1 MTRALVFFACWIAF
15 FSHAYGQGQPD
26 DALTLNEVLSIG
38 MDQNPI
44 LLQYKNQE
52 SIVGNQVKANLS
64 GWFPEI
70 MVDGDYMRYFSQP
83 TAIFPDFNNP
93 ESGQFQ
99 EVRTGIPFNSSLNF
113 SVNQQLVNNELIRS
127 QHQASSLRKQAA
139 QSLEDFKI
147 ELVNQLTVT
156 FYEALLAQEQVQ
168 LTQEDIRR
176 QEKQLEDAKLMY
188 ETGIADQ
195 IDYKRALINLQ
206 NSQSALYQY
215 REETKIKSAR
225 LNSLMGYPKERDLEL
240 TASFEELLDEIVLDT
255 LQQPTAGNRIEYQLL
270 ETRSVIQQAEI
281 RYQKRKFIP
290 TLSAFYNY
298 NILYLSPVGNELFD
312 QGYPFS
318 LIGVRLNYPLFQGG
332 RRIFELREAALQLD
346 NLELEQKDFSNQIQA
361 DHQEALSR
369 YKNQLYL
376 FNIQE
381 RNKKLAEEI
390 YEIVSLQYE
399 EGIKNFL
406 EVIVAETDLRVS
418 RINYTRSLF
427 AVLTSKLAVQRA
439 RGEVITD
446 Y

>member
-1 MTRALVFFACWIAF
+1 MNKTVFFLACWMAF
-15 FSHAYGQGQPD
+15 FLNANSQSLTENK
-26 DALTLNEVLSIG
+26 LTLEEVLAIG
-38 MDQNPI
+38 LEQNPV

-52 SIVGNQVKANLS
+52 SIVGYQVKANLS
-64 GWFPEI
+64 GWLPEV

-113 SVNQQLVNNELIRS
+113 SVNQPLINNELIRS
-127 QHQASSLRKQAA
+127 HHQASPLRKQAA

-168 LTQEDIRR
+168 LTSEDIRR
-176 QEKQLEDAKLMY
+176 QEKQLQDAKLMY
-188 ETGIADQ
+188 ETGITDQ
-195 IDYKRALINLQ
+195 IDYKRALINIQ
-206 NSQSALYQY
+206 NSQSALYEY
-215 REETKIKSAR
+215 REETKIKSAQ
-225 LNSLMGYPKERDLEL
+225 LNSLMGYPKDKALEL
-240 TASFEELLDEIVLDT
+240 TASFEDLLDEIYIDT
-255 LQQPTAGNRIEYQLL
+255 LQQPSVGKRIEYQLL
-270 ETRSVIQQAEI
+270 ETRRGLQEAEI

-290 TLSAFYNY
+290 SLSAFYNY
-298 NILYLSPVGNELFD
+298 NILYLSPVGNEIFD

-318 LIGVRLNYPLFQGG
+318 LVGVRINYPLFQGG
-332 RRIFELREAALQLD
+332 RRIFEAREAALQLD
-346 NLELEQKDFSNQIQA
+346 NLELEQKDFSNQVQA
-361 DHQEALSR
+361 AHQEAISR

-390 YEIVSLQYE
+390 YEVVSLQYE

-406 EVIVAETDLRVS
+406 EVIVAETDLRTS

-439 RGEVITD
+439 RGEVIID

>member
-1 MTRALVFFACWIAF
+1 MAF
-15 FSHAYGQGQPD
+15 FLDANSQSLPD
-26 DALTLNEVLSIG
+26 NELTLKDVLAIG
-38 MDQNPI
+38 LEQNPV

-52 SIVGNQVKANLS
+52 SIVGYQVKSNLS
-64 GWFPEI
+64 GWLPEVI
-70 MVDGDYMRYFSQP
+70 VDGDYMRYFSQP

-113 SVNQQLVNNELIRS
+113 SVNQQLINNELIRS
-127 QHQASSLRKQAA
+127 QHQASPLRKQAA

-156 FYEALLAQEQVQ
+156 FYDALLSQEQVQ
-168 LTQEDIRR
+168 LTSEDIRR
-176 QEKQLEDAKLMY
+176 QQKQLQDAKLMY
-188 ETGIADQ
+188 ETGLTDQ
-195 IDYKRALINLQ
+195 IDYKRALINIQ
-206 NSQSALYQY
+206 NSQSALYEY
-215 REETKIKSAR
+215 REETKIKLAQ
-225 LNSLMGYPKERDLEL
+225 LNSLMGYPKDRVLEL
-240 TASFEELLDEIVLDT
+240 TASFDELLEEIYLDT
-255 LQQPTAGNRIEYQLL
+255 LQQPIVGNRIEYQLL
-270 ETRSVIQQAEI
+270 ETQRGLQEVEI
-281 RYQKRKFIP
+281 RYQKRRFIP

-298 NILYLSPVGNELFD
+298 NILYLSPVGNELFN

-332 RRIFELREAALQLD
+332 RRIFEAREAALQLD
-346 NLELEQKDFSNQIQA
+346 NVELEQKDFSNQVQA
-361 DHQEALSR
+361 AHQEALSR

-390 YEIVSLQYE
+390 YEVISLQYE

-406 EVIVAETDLRVS
+406 EVIVAETDLRTS

>member
-1 MTRALVFFACWIAF
+1 MDRSIFFLVCCMAF
-15 FSHAYGQGQPD
+15 FL
-26 DALTLNEVLSIG
+26 DANSQSLPENELTLEEVLAIG
-38 MDQNPI
+38 LERNPV

-52 SIVGNQVKANLS
+52 SIVGYQVKSNLS
-64 GWFPEI
+64 GWLPEV

-113 SVNQQLVNNELIRS
+113 SVNQQLINNELIRS
-127 QHQASSLRKQAA
+127 QHQASPLRKQAA

-156 FYEALLAQEQVQ
+156 FYDALLSKEQVQ
-168 LTQEDIRR
+168 LTSEDIRR
-176 QEKQLEDAKLMY
+176 QQKQLQDAKLMY
-188 ETGIADQ
+188 ETGLTDQ
-195 IDYKRALINLQ
+195 IDYKRALINIQ
-206 NSQSALYQY
+206 NSQSALYEY
-215 REETKIKSAR
+215 REETKIKLAQ
-225 LNSLMGYPKERDLEL
+225 LNSLMGYPKDRVLEL
-240 TASFEELLDEIVLDT
+240 TASFDELLKKIYLDT
-255 LQQPTAGNRIEYQLL
+255 LQQPIVGNRIEYQLL
-270 ETRSVIQQAEI
+270 ETQRGLQEAEI
-281 RYQKRKFIP
+281 RYQKRRFIP

-298 NILYLSPVGNELFD
+298 NILYLSPVGNELFN

-332 RRIFELREAALQLD
+332 RRIFETREAALQLD
-346 NLELEQKDFSNQIQA
+346 NVELEQKNFSNQVQA
-361 DHQEALSR
+361 AHQEALSR

-390 YEIVSLQYE
+390 YEVISLQYE

-406 EVIVAETDLRVS
+406 EVIVAETDLRTS